1 MHKSSSRTTGWVAA
15 SVLATVAVVA
25 LPLMGSSRA
34 PASTSILPPGAIA
47 PTDAQRATA
56 RKIGRILE
64 EAHYTR
70 APIDD
75 KMSELVY
82 TRYLDFLDGQR
93 SYFLASDIT
102 EFAAYRLKFDDMIRT
117 GDIEP
122 AYLIFNRF
130 QQRNRERMEGALA
143 MLKTEPDWN
152 ANETFEFDRTK
163 APWPTTPAE
172 MQ

>member
-1 MHKSSSRTTGWVAA
+1 MPLALRRSSGWITAA
-15 SVLATVAVVA
+15 VLAMTA
-25 LPLMGSSRA
+25 LLLAGSVQV
-34 PASTSILPPGAIA
+34 PASTTLLPPGAIA

-82 TRYLDFLDGQR
+82 NRYLDFLDGQR

-102 EFAAYRLKFDDMIRT
+102 EFSAYRLKFDDMIRT

-130 QQRNRERMEGALA
+130 QQRNRERM
-143 MLKTEPDWN
+143 
-152 ANETFEFDRTK
+152 
-163 APWPTTPAE
+163 
-172 MQ
+172 

>member
-1 MHKSSSRTTGWVAA
+1 MSKPLRRSSGWIAA
-15 SVLATVAVVA
+15 SALTILALA
-25 LPLMGSSRA
+25 LVGSARA
-34 PASTSILPPGAIA
+34 PASTSILPAGAIA

-117 GDIEP
+117 GEIEP

-130 QQRNRERMEGALA
+130 QQRIRERMEGAIA
-143 MLKTEPDWN
+143 QLKAEPDWTV
-152 ANETFEFDRTK
+152 NESFEFDRAK
-163 APWPTTPAE
+163 APWPTTADT
-172 MQ
+172 MNDL